1 MGLIWDVNVFTAGF
15 QLSSLFF
22 LVKPPTLRIAGRF
35 GGFTFGASDG
45 GTFEQLLQPIE
56 GILSVFSWVRW
67 VWALMTITPSLVIRR
82 SRIFSKRDLWIGDME
97 EALMSNRS

>member
-1 MGLIWDVNVFTAGF
+1 MMGLIWDVNVFTAGF

-56 GILSVFSWVRW
+56 GILSVFFPGCGGFG
-67 VWALMTITPSLVIRR
+67 L
-82 SRIFSKRDLWIGDME
+82 
-97 EALMSNRS
+97 